1 MNAFHF
7 HAVAIIKAFVP
18 SERALTLKR
27 TAEAVLRQRMPLADL
42 GRQRGF
48 TLIELMI
55 VVAVLG
61 ILASI
66 ALPSYKGYMIKSRA
80 QAATSDLVGM
90 AMVLENAFQKTLSY
104 PSTYASETTIPALT
118 ASRTVS
124 TGLNDFNGWSPSQS
138 SYFSYSVVT
147 TNGGFAV
154 KATGNGST
162 VGSNCVLTLSND
174 NVRTVPSD
182 NACGF
187 TFW

>member
-1 MNAFHF
+1 MNTFHF
-7 HAVAIIKAFVP
+7 YAAATIKGW
-18 SERALTLKR
+18 ALTDLALPLTR
-27 TAEAVLRQRMPLADL
+27 AAGGSRRQRVAL
-42 GRQRGF
+42 GGPGVQRGF

-61 ILASI
+61 VLASI
-66 ALPSYKGYMIKSRA
+66 ALPSYKGYMVKSRA
-80 QAATSDLVGM
+80 QAAASDLVGM
-90 AMVLENAFQKTLSY
+90 AMVMENVFQKTLSY
-104 PSTYASETTIPALT
+104 PSTYASETTIPAST

-138 SYFSYSVVT
+138 NYFSYSVVT

-154 KATGNGST
+154 KATGNGSA
-162 VGSNCVLTLSND
+162 VGSGCVLTLSSD

>member
-1 MNAFHF
+1 MNAIHF
-7 HAVAIIKAFVP
+7 HTAVIIKALASFDL
-18 SERALTLKR
+18 SLALARAAGESR
-27 TAEAVLRQRMPLADL
+27 RRRVDRAGL

-61 ILASI
+61 VLASI
-66 ALPSYKGYMIKSRA
+66 ALPSYKGYLVKSRA

-104 PSTYASETTIPALT
+104 PSTYASETTIPAST
-118 ASRTVS
+118 ASRTAS

-138 SYFSYSVVT
+138 NYFSYSVVT
-147 TNGGFAV
+147 TNGGFSV
-154 KATGNGST
+154 KATGNGT
-162 VGSNCVLTLSND
+162 AVGSGCVLTLSND

>member
-1 MNAFHF
+1 MNTFHF
-7 HAVAIIKAFVP
+7 RDVKISKTLAPSGRPLAMARAAVGA
-18 SERALTLKR
+18 R
-27 TAEAVLRQRMPLADL
+27 RQRVPLAGL
-42 GRQRGF
+42 VGQRGF

-61 ILASI
+61 VLASI
-66 ALPSYKGYMIKSRA
+66 ALPSYKGYLVKSRA

-90 AMVLENAFQKTLSY
+90 AMVLENVFQKTLSY
-104 PSTYASETTIPALT
+104 PSTYASETTIPAST

-138 SYFSYSVVT
+138 NYFSYSVVT

-154 KATGNGST
+154 KATGNGSA
-162 VGSNCVLTLSND
+162 VGSSCVLTLSND
-174 NVRTVPSD
+174 NVRTVPAD